1 MLGEENEQRNEANN
15 KESQKLKNTFSKK
28 LVMSQLLNINNTKI
42 GINWLFYILSTTSST
57 LTNTTNSITR

>member
-1 MLGEENEQRNEANN
+1 MLGEENEQSNEANN

>member
-1 MLGEENEQRNEANN
+1 MLEEENEQSNEANN